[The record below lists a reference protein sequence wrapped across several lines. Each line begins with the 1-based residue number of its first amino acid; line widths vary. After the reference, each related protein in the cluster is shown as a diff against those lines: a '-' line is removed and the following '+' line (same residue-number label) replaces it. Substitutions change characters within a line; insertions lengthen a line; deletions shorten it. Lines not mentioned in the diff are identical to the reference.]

1 MDWQAGISHTQLLY
15 QLLFQIQTQIEVNI
29 PGKIQQTDGRLDWQ
43 AGISHTHLHAAKIQ
57 IAEENLVES
66 SKGQVDWQA
75 GISHTPIPAVSLSR
89 RLLAVNTCR
98 HCILNS
104 VKIADYILPRLK
116 DIAIEVEGV
125 KIIFIEQQ
133 YEDIFSLSC
142 LEQ

>member
-1 MDWQAGISHTQLLY
+1 MEWQACISHTL
-15 QLLFQIQTQIEVNI
+15 I
-29 PGKIQQTDGRLDWQ
+29 
-43 AGISHTHLHAAKIQ
+43 HAAKIQ

-98 HCILNS
+98 HRILDS

-116 DIAIEVEGV
+116 DIARIVNAVSICSMCGDLSYEVEGV
-125 KIIFIEQQ
+125 KIIFTEQQ
-133 YEDIFSLSC
+133 YEDIFSLLC